1 MDSINALNVFV
12 QAADTRSF
20 VAAGR
25 TLGISASAVGKSI
38 VRLEERV
45 GTRLFHRSTRSIALT
60 ADGARFLERARRILA
75 EIDEAEAEFSRMAVE
90 PRGRLRVSLPL
101 VGEPFLSTIAR
112 FRCAYP
118 DVELDLEFSDRRVD
132 VIDEGFDAVVRSG
145 EPQDSRLASRL
156 LGAFHML
163 LVASPQ
169 YLETR
174 GVPLHANELVSHS
187 CIQFRYPNTGKL
199 QAWPLDGLD
208 VGAEFQLPQ
217 SVVCNNLEAR
227 IRFAVEGAG
236 IAFLPDYA
244 IDEWLADG
252 RLIAVLAGIVE
263 NRGHFRIMW
272 PSARHITPKLRSFI
286 DFMAEGLFSDR
297 SRKKAQRQKG
307 GTETLI

>member
-60 ADGARFLERARRILA
+60 ADGTRFLERARRILA
-75 EIDEAEAEFSRMAVE
+75 EIDEAEAEFSRIAVE

-101 VGEPFLSTIAR
+101 VGEPFLSTIAG
-112 FRCAYP
+112 FRRAYP

-132 VIDEGFDAVVRSG
+132 VIEEGFDAVVRSG
-145 EPQDSRLASRL
+145 DPRDSRLGSRL
-156 LGAFHML
+156 LGAFRML
-163 LVASPQ
+163 LVASPE
-169 YLETR
+169 YLESR
-174 GVPLHANELVSHS
+174 GVPLHASELVTHS

-199 QAWPLDGLD
+199 QTWPLD
-208 VGAEFQLPQ
+208 VGAEFELPQ

-227 IRFAVEGAG
+227 IRFAVEGVG

-244 IDEWLADG
+244 IEEWLADG
-252 RLIAVLAGIVE
+252 RLMAVLAGFVE
-263 NRGHFRIMW
+263 THGHFRIMW
-272 PSARHITPKLRSFI
+272 PSAKYVTPKLRTFI
-286 DFMAEGLFSDR
+286 DFMAEGLFPDH
-297 SRKKAQRQKG
+297 SRR
-307 GTETLI
+307 